1 LRGGTRTLLIWGT
14 LSLLLLSLALGSQVR
29 AAGNLG
35 DLSLVW
41 SRSDG
46 HNATSWS
53 VRWSPDGTMIA
64 QTFFDNSTVVWNS
77 TTGKRVVKL
86 GSHENSTAE
95 IRTRCD
101 GNQTCAITA
110 HTPSRVTAWSP
121 DGKYLAVG
129 GDDTIIWIFNTTDW
143 SLTRKLS
150 GHLGSVLTLDFSP
163 DGKYLASGSGTDKV
177 FMNNVPENL
186 IKVWDFERGIAIAN
200 MTGHTDGVM
209 EVKWSPDGG
218 RLASA
223 SDDKTMRMWNT
234 TDWSYMFTL
243 RGHAGGVLAV
253 DWSPDGAKLIS
264 GSRDYKMALWNASD
278 GKQIAKW
285 TAPNCVRSVDWHKDG
300 DIIAA
305 SGVSEAMVMI
315 RNATTGV
322 VMQTLE
328 DNKDGNGVPVGAI
341 MSARWSPDGQMLAV
355 ASGREMTIRVYAF
368 GLTKPTTESAIPGWV
383 AGVAVFVSII
393 VAATL
398 VTYAIMKRRLRRTER
413 R

>member
-1 LRGGTRTLLIWGT
+1 MRNATRISLTLGT
-14 LSLLLLSLALGSQVR
+14 LALVLLSTGPHAS
-29 AAGNLG
+29 AAGGLG

-53 VRWSPDGTMIA
+53 IRWSPDGTMLS

-77 TTGKRVVKL
+77 TTGARIVKL
-86 GSHENSTAE
+86 GSHPNSTAE

-101 GNQTCAITA
+101 GNQTCTIAT

-143 SLTRKLS
+143 GVARKLT

-163 DGKYLASGSGTDKV
+163 DGEYLASGSGTDKV
-177 FMNNVPENL
+177 FMNNIPENL
-186 IKVWDFERGIAIAN
+186 IKVWDFETGVPIAN

-209 EVKWSPDGG
+209 EVKWSPDGS
-218 RLASA
+218 RLVSA

-253 DWSPDGAKLIS
+253 DWSPDGTKLVS
-264 GSRDYKMALWNASD
+264 GSRDYKMALWNATD
-278 GKQIAKW
+278 GSQIAKW
-285 TAPNCVRSVDWHKDG
+285 AAPNCVRSVDWHRDG
-300 DIIAA
+300 DIIVG
-305 SGVSEAMVMI
+305 SGVADAMVMI

-322 VMQTLE
+322 VQQTLE
-328 DNKDGNGVPVGAI
+328 DNKGSDGVPVGAI
-341 MSARWSPDGQMLAV
+341 MSARWSPDGQELAV
-355 ASGREMTIRVYAF
+355 ASGKEMTVRVYAF
-368 GLTKPTTESAIPGWV
+368 GLAKPTTEPGIPTW
-383 AGVAVFVSII
+383 APGVTVFVAII

-398 VTYAIMKRRLRRTER
+398 ATTIIMIRRVRRTER

>member
-1 LRGGTRTLLIWGT
+1 LRGTTRSVLI
-14 LSLLLLSLALGSQVR
+14 LAALAMVLLSTGPHVK
-29 AAGNLG
+29 AAGSLGNL
-35 DLSLVW
+35 SPVW

-53 VRWSPDGTMIA
+53 VRWSPDGTMIS

-77 TTGKRVVKL
+77 TTGMRIIKL
-86 GSHENSTAE
+86 GSHANSTAE
-95 IRTRCD
+95 SRTRCD
-101 GNQTCAITA
+101 GNQTCTITA
-110 HTPSRVTAWSP
+110 HLPTRVTAWSP

-129 GDDTIIWIFNTTDW
+129 GDDTIIWVFNTTSW
-143 SLTRKLS
+143 GLARKLT

-186 IKVWDFERGIAIAN
+186 IKVWDFERGTPIAN

-209 EVKWSPDGG
+209 EVKWSPDGS
-218 RLASA
+218 RIVSA

-253 DWSPDGAKLIS
+253 DWSPDGRRFVS

-285 TAPNCVRSVDWHKDG
+285 TAPNCVRSVDWHMDG

-328 DNKDGNGVPVGAI
+328 DNKDASGVPVGAI
-341 MSARWSPDGQMLAV
+341 MSARWSPDGQKLAT
-355 ASGREMTIRVYAF
+355 ASGKEMMIRVYAF
-368 GLTKPTTESAIPGWV
+368 GLAKPTTESAIPGWV
-383 AGVAVFVSII
+383 PGVAVFVSII
-393 VAATL
+393 VVATL
-398 VTYAIMKRRLRRTER
+398 VTYAVMKRRLRRTER